1 MEIHRTVHA
10 YLEWIFT
17 CQLNFWCLLIFEK
30 KKSLLDLLFSPR
42 RSKSTSDVHVDPA
55 VIRQV
60 RYEELQ
66 KYREKVKQSEDKWQ
80 DVSTMC
86 TDIWGYLSAAHSS
99 CYMIQDMP
107 AWAERSLVAVQ
118 MRRKMSHTDLWDPYV
133 LLGEQGS
140 RCFGVLDSCRVEK
153 RTVWIEIVGVQ
164 MLTRAALPS
173 GYGPASLKIVA
184 RITTCTKKVEIM
196 WNEGMM

>member
-1 MEIHRTVHA
+1 M
-10 YLEWIFT
+10 
-17 CQLNFWCLLIFEK
+17 
-30 KKSLLDLLFSPR
+30 
-42 RSKSTSDVHVDPA
+42 HVDPA

-86 TDIWGYLSAAHSS
+86 TDICGYLSAAHSS

-118 MRRKMSHTDLWDPYV
+118 MRRKMSHTDL
-133 LLGEQGS
+133 
-140 RCFGVLDSCRVEK
+140 
-153 RTVWIEIVGVQ
+153 
-164 MLTRAALPS
+164 
-173 GYGPASLKIVA
+173 
-184 RITTCTKKVEIM
+184 
-196 WNEGMM
+196 